1 MVAALKLALEA
12 SFVTLP
18 RNRLPLRVSR
28 FAALG
33 FWLIDCTHRR
43 RIVSRAMST
52 GVIDLHTHT
61 THSDGSASPEELI
74 GAARLNGAR
83 AVAITDHD
91 TVGSFAS
98 ARAAS
103 ERFAIEFVP
112 GIEISAEFSS
122 GTMHILGYCVDE
134 TSERLTDKLD
144 ELKQARERRNPR
156 IASRLQ
162 SLGLDIGYDE
172 VAQLAG
178 NEIVGRPHFARLM
191 VEKGYV
197 GSIQEA
203 FDRFLKKGAAAYVAK
218 ARLSPADSIALIRAA
233 GGVAV
238 LAHPYQLKL
247 SSFEQVDELVAQL
260 AEFGL
265 DGIEAIYSRHS
276 PAERVFYSE
285 IAARHN
291 LLVTGGSDY
300 HGSYKPDISLV
311 TGLGDLEVPYALL
324 EAVKAR
330 AASRARPLLVFDA
343 EQAFGPGEADRQ
355 T

>member
-1 MVAALKLALEA
+1 MA
-12 SFVTLP
+12 
-18 RNRLPLRVSR
+18 
-28 FAALG
+28 
-33 FWLIDCTHRR
+33 
-43 RIVSRAMST
+43 T

-61 THSDGSASPEELI
+61 TYSDGSASPEELI
-74 GAARLNGAR
+74 GAAHLIGAR

-103 ERFAIEFVP
+103 ERLGIEFVA

-122 GTMHILGYCVDE
+122 GTMHVLGYCVDE
-134 TSERLTDKLD
+134 TSAHLIDKLD
-144 ELKQARERRNPR
+144 ALKQAREERNPQ

-191 VEKGYV
+191 VEKRYV
-197 GSIQEA
+197 ASIQEA
-203 FDRFLKKGAAAYVAK
+203 FDRFLKKGAAAHVEK
-218 ARLSPADSIALIRAA
+218 ARLSPADSIELIHAA

-247 SSFEQVDELVAQL
+247 SSFEHVDELVAQL
-260 AEFGL
+260 AELGL

-276 PAERVFYSE
+276 VAERAFYAE
-285 IAARHN
+285 IAGRHN

-300 HGSYKPDISLV
+300 HGSYKPDINLV

-330 AASRARPLLVFDA
+330 AASRVRPPRVVDA
-343 EQAFGPGEADRQ
+343 VQDLGPGEADRR

>member
-1 MVAALKLALEA
+1 
-12 SFVTLP
+12 
-18 RNRLPLRVSR
+18 
-28 FAALG
+28 
-33 FWLIDCTHRR
+33 
-43 RIVSRAMST
+43 MST

-91 TVGSFAS
+91 TVGSFAN

-103 ERFAIEFVP
+103 ERLGIEFVP

-134 TSERLTDKLD
+134 TSAQLTDKLD
-144 ELKQARERRNPR
+144 ELKQAREERNPQ
-156 IASRLQ
+156 IATRLQ

-172 VAQLAG
+172 VAQLVG

-197 GSIQEA
+197 ASIQEA
-203 FDRFLKKGAAAYVAK
+203 FDRFLKKGAAAYVEK
-218 ARLSPADSIALIRAA
+218 ARLSPADSIALIHAA

-238 LAHPYQLKL
+238 LAHPYQLRL
-247 SSFEQVDELVAQL
+247 SSFEQVDEMVAQL

-276 PAERVFYSE
+276 VAERAFYAE

-300 HGSYKPDISLV
+300 HGSYKPDIRLV

-330 AASRARPLLVFDA
+330 AASRARPPLVFDA
-343 EQAFGPGEADRQ
+343 GQAFGSGEGDRQ